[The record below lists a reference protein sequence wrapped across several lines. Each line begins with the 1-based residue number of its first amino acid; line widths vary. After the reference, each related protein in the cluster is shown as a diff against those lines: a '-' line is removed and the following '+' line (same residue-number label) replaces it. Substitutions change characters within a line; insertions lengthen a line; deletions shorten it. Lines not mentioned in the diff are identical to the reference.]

1 MKELQVTNLTKSYG
15 EKILFDHLS
24 FNIHSKDRIGLIGTN
39 GTGKTSLLN
48 ILAKKDKGEGN
59 LSSIQHPNDYT
70 IGYLSQEPPFS
81 PNLTVIQTVFQGD
94 SLLLQTVRD
103 YELALL
109 ALEQLGMNEKT
120 QKQYAQA
127 EEKMNKYDAW
137 SADTTAKIILQ
148 KLGIDYL
155 QKKMSD
161 LSGGQQKR
169 VGLAQILIESPD
181 LLLLDEPTNHLDY
194 ETIEWLENFLASYKG
209 AFLVVTHDRYFLDHV
224 TNRIFELSFEKLYE
238 YKGNYENY
246 LLDHAQRED
255 TAIQQ
260 EAKRKQLY
268 KKELDWIRAGV
279 KARGT
284 KQQARID
291 RFEDLKKNLHQVKQK
306 QALEVGIDTQRL
318 GKKVIEIK
326 NGDYQKDKHTIL
338 NEFNLLVQAGDRI
351 GITGKNGTGKTTLL
365 NILSGRL
372 PLEAGS
378 YTVGQTVHLAYYT
391 QQSENLDPT
400 KRMIA
405 YLQETANEVKMQNGT
420 LLSAAELLERFLFPR
435 FMHGTLIGKLSGGEK
450 RRLYLLKLLISQP
463 NVLLLDEPTNDLDID
478 TLTVLEDYIQNFSGV
493 VISVS
498 HDRYFLNKTAD
509 RLLIFQGNGKI
520 DEFLGSIDEYLDQE
534 KQSEKKETLVK
545 KTVKK
550 KNQPKEKTKLT
561 YMEQKEWV
569 GIEEEIT
576 QLEKKVI
583 SLTEEMTQQGDNF
596 VRLEELQQELTTI
609 EQQLD
614 EKMARWEYLSA
625 FVDN

>member
-224 TNRIFELSFEKLYE
+224 TNRIFELSFGKLYE

-545 KTVKK
+545 KTAKK

>member
-1 MKELQVTNLTKSYG
+1 M
-15 EKILFDHLS
+15 
-24 FNIHSKDRIGLIGTN
+24 IGTN

-420 LLSAAELLERFLFPR
+420 L
-435 FMHGTLIGKLSGGEK
+435 
-450 RRLYLLKLLISQP
+450 
-463 NVLLLDEPTNDLDID
+463 
-478 TLTVLEDYIQNFSGV
+478 
-493 VISVS
+493 S

>member
-224 TNRIFELSFEKLYE
+224 TNRIFELSFGKLYE

>member
-120 QKQYAQA
+120 QKQYVQA

-224 TNRIFELSFEKLYE
+224 TNRIFELSFGKLYE

-545 KTVKK
+545 KTAKK

>member
-48 ILAKKDKGEGN
+48 ILAKKDKGEGD

-209 AFLVVTHDRYFLDHV
+209 AFLVVTHDRYFFRSC
-224 TNRIFELSFEKLYE
+224 N
-238 YKGNYENY
+238 
-246 LLDHAQRED
+246 
-255 TAIQQ
+255 
-260 EAKRKQLY
+260 
-268 KKELDWIRAGV
+268 
-279 KARGT
+279 
-284 KQQARID
+284 
-291 RFEDLKKNLHQVKQK
+291 
-306 QALEVGIDTQRL
+306 
-318 GKKVIEIK
+318 
-326 NGDYQKDKHTIL
+326 
-338 NEFNLLVQAGDRI
+338 
-351 GITGKNGTGKTTLL
+351 
-365 NILSGRL
+365 
-372 PLEAGS
+372 
-378 YTVGQTVHLAYYT
+378 
-391 QQSENLDPT
+391 
-400 KRMIA
+400 
-405 YLQETANEVKMQNGT
+405 
-420 LLSAAELLERFLFPR
+420 
-435 FMHGTLIGKLSGGEK
+435 
-450 RRLYLLKLLISQP
+450 
-463 NVLLLDEPTNDLDID
+463 
-478 TLTVLEDYIQNFSGV
+478 
-493 VISVS
+493 
-498 HDRYFLNKTAD
+498 
-509 RLLIFQGNGKI
+509 
-520 DEFLGSIDEYLDQE
+520 
-534 KQSEKKETLVK
+534 
-545 KTVKK
+545 
-550 KNQPKEKTKLT
+550 
-561 YMEQKEWV
+561 
-569 GIEEEIT
+569 
-576 QLEKKVI
+576 
-583 SLTEEMTQQGDNF
+583 
-596 VRLEELQQELTTI
+596 
-609 EQQLD
+609 
-614 EKMARWEYLSA
+614 
-625 FVDN
+625 

>member
-48 ILAKKDKGEGN
+48 ILAKKDKGEGD

-224 TNRIFELSFEKLYE
+224 TNRIFELSFGKLYE

-545 KTVKK
+545 KTAKK

>member
-120 QKQYAQA
+120 QKQYVQA

>member
-48 ILAKKDKGEGN
+48 ILAKKDKGEGD

-224 TNRIFELSFEKLYE
+224 TNRIFELFFGKLYE

-545 KTVKK
+545 KTAKK

>member
-420 LLSAAELLERFLFPR
+420 L
-435 FMHGTLIGKLSGGEK
+435 
-450 RRLYLLKLLISQP
+450 
-463 NVLLLDEPTNDLDID
+463 
-478 TLTVLEDYIQNFSGV
+478 
-493 VISVS
+493 S

>member
-1 MKELQVTNLTKSYG
+1 M
-15 EKILFDHLS
+15 I
-24 FNIHSKDRIGLIGTN
+24 
-39 GTGKTSLLN
+39 
-48 ILAKKDKGEGN
+48 
-59 LSSIQHPNDYT
+59 
-70 IGYLSQEPPFS
+70 
-81 PNLTVIQTVFQGD
+81 VI
-94 SLLLQTVRD
+94 
-103 YELALL
+103 
-109 ALEQLGMNEKT
+109 
-120 QKQYAQA
+120 
-127 EEKMNKYDAW
+127 
-137 SADTTAKIILQ
+137 
-148 KLGIDYL
+148 
-155 QKKMSD
+155 
-161 LSGGQQKR
+161 
-169 VGLAQILIESPD
+169 
-181 LLLLDEPTNHLDY
+181 
-194 ETIEWLENFLASYKG
+194 
-209 AFLVVTHDRYFLDHV
+209 FLDHV
-224 TNRIFELSFEKLYE
+224 TNRIFELSFGKLYE

-550 KNQPKEKTKLT
+550 KNQPKDKTKLT

-609 EQQLD
+609 GQQLD